1 MSKKS
6 VVTLWIIAVLLGTG
20 VALLKYR
27 KHDTGEAKTQRSRG
41 QTLLE
46 SFPAADVAKLQIK
59 GFEESVTLVKKDN
72 SWVVAER
79 ADYPANVSTVNA
91 LLRTVEEVKINNSI
105 EAGPSYG
112 KRFGI
117 DLTATTKAGHGT
129 ELTFLNAKNENIK
142 TLFLGKE
149 SEGGGRF
156 IQNSADTSG
165 IYVTSESFPT
175 ATADPKAWLD
185 DSFLKV
191 EKIKSISVSAAGKP
205 DQLDW
210 KLTRVNETAE
220 FTLEGAKDSEK
231 LDAAATSPMKSLL
244 SMARFQDVGPTAE
257 VATLEKA
264 ADRRVATIETVDGF
278 TYVITLAPKAKTDKP
293 DAAKPED
300 GPPPQEDSY
309 NMAVKVTATLAK
321 ERTKAADE
329 KPEDAKSK
337 DEEFQ
342 TKIKALEAKLKTE
355 QAFQSNVFEVS
366 KYTIDSLLKSRAEL
380 LSKPA
385 DNAGPQAPPP
395 GLTPLPSGSV
405 EAVTPPISIEQ

>member
-1 MSKKS
+1 
-6 VVTLWIIAVLLGTG
+6 
-20 VALLKYR
+20 
-27 KHDTGEAKTQRSRG
+27 
-41 QTLLE
+41 
-46 SFPAADVAKLQIK
+46 
-59 GFEESVTLVKKDN
+59 
-72 SWVVAER
+72 
-79 ADYPANVSTVNA
+79 
-91 LLRTVEEVKINNSI
+91 
-105 EAGPSYG
+105 
-112 KRFGI
+112 
-117 DLTATTKAGHGT
+117 
-129 ELTFLNAKNENIK
+129 
-142 TLFLGKE
+142 
-149 SEGGGRF
+149 
-156 IQNSADTSG
+156 
-165 IYVTSESFPT
+165 
-175 ATADPKAWLD
+175 
-185 DSFLKV
+185 
-191 EKIKSISVSAAGKP
+191 
-205 DQLDW
+205 
-210 KLTRVNETAE
+210 
-220 FTLEGAKDSEK
+220 
-231 LDAAATSPMKSLL
+231 MKSLL

-300 GPPPQEDSY
+300 GPPPQEDAY

-355 QAFQSNVFEVS
+355 QFFQSNVFEVS
-366 KYTIDSLLKSRAEL
+366 KYTIDSLLKSRAEW

-395 GLTPLPSGSV
+395 ALTPLPSGSV

>member
-6 VVTLWIIAVLLGTG
+6 VITLWIIAVLLGSG
-20 VALLKYR
+20 VALLKFR

-46 SFPAADVAKLQIK
+46 SFPAADVAKIQIK
-59 GFEESVTLVKKDN
+59 GFEESVTLEKKDKN
-72 SWVVAER
+72 WVVAER
-79 ADYPANVSTVNA
+79 ADYPANVATVNT
-91 LLRTVEEVKINNSI
+91 LLRTVEEVKINNAI

-117 DLTATTKAGHGT
+117 DLIATSKADHGT

-142 TLFLGKE
+142 TLFLGKQ

-205 DQLDW
+205 EQLDW
-210 KLTRVNETAE
+210 KLSRVTETAE
-220 FTLEGAKDSEK
+220 FTLEGAQDSEK
-231 LDAAATSPMKSLL
+231 LDAAATSPIKSLL

-278 TYVITLAPKAKTDKP
+278 TYVITLAVKAKADKP
-293 DAAKPED
+293 DAPKPED
-300 GPPPQEDSY
+300 GPPPQEDAY

-329 KPEDAKSK
+329 KPEDAKAK

-342 TKIKALEAKLKTE
+342 TKIKALEEKLKTE
-355 QAFQSNVFEVS
+355 QAFQNNVFEVS
-366 KYTIDSLLKSRAEL
+366 KYTIDSLLKSRADL
-380 LSKPA
+380 LSKAA

-395 GLTPLPSGSV
+395 GLTPPPSGSL